1 MQTDEKTHFLV
12 VAFSS
17 FVYNGYKL
25 IVLRFSVNMIHKGEC
40 LPW

>member
-12 VAFSS
+12 VTFSA

-25 IVLRFSVNMIHKGEC
+25 IVLSFSVNMIHKGEC
-40 LPW
+40 SPW

>member
-12 VAFSS
+12 VAFIT